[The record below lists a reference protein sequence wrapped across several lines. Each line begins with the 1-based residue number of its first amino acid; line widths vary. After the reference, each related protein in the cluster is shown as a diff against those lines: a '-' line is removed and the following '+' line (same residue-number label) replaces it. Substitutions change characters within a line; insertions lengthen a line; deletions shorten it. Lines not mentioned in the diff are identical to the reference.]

1 MTEPIQS
8 ANSTFSANISSLR
21 PILAW
26 IISQIEESPFDQA
39 ELRRIEVA
47 LEEALVNIIHYAY
60 LDQEGEIEITCN
72 YFPEDQIEIIIKDY
86 GIPFNP
92 LENGQKID
100 RMAPIE
106 ERTVGGLGIS
116 FMKELMDKMEYS
128 REGDANILTLKK
140 YC

>member
-60 LDQEGEIEITCN
+60 LDQEGEI
-72 YFPEDQIEIIIKDY
+72 
-86 GIPFNP
+86 
-92 LENGQKID
+92 
-100 RMAPIE
+100 
-106 ERTVGGLGIS
+106 
-116 FMKELMDKMEYS
+116 
-128 REGDANILTLKK
+128 
-140 YC
+140 